1 MNTDIKPSRYVPLW
15 WALFPPNSPDAVDWV
30 YELGY
35 NDTVNWIHE
44 RSENMQKLKK
54 ESPPGALRGRSN
66 SFRNSNHAF
75 DVPRQISVHR
85 FLGFDVADLTHSS
98 VSVIMDFFLYL
109 LLLLVWKPTA
119 ITLIY
124 LELFVKVIML
134 VTASVLYELFDLLP
148 MLFVGYAFLAP
159 HVALFCWMLLFTGI
173 VKLLLVGP
181 ASGSH
186 LGDLWE
192 VVRCIGS
199 ASLLKRYIPIPL
211 RKLTTDPLR
220 KHVHLNKKSLVYRVV
235 RHFV

>member
-1 MNTDIKPSRYVPLW
+1 MRT
-15 WALFPPNSPDAVDWV
+15 
-30 YELGY
+30 
-35 NDTVNWIHE
+35 
-44 RSENMQKLKK
+44 RSDEYH
-54 ESPPGALRGRSN
+54 P
-66 SFRNSNHAF
+66 F